1 MAYKEMANSTYLAVS
16 IILFLLEVLG
26 AALIDD
32 IGLIF
37 EFVSAVSISCLSFIF
52 PGALYIL
59 SERKYASSFYKLQST
74 KMRIKAWALVVLG
87 IFSFIFFMTANITEI
102 LQEMEHK

>member
-1 MAYKEMANSTYLAVS
+1 MAYKEMATSTYLAVS
-16 IILFLLEVLG
+16 IILFLFEVLG

-52 PGALYIL
+52 PGGLYIL
-59 SERKYASSFYKLQST
+59 SERKFASRFQKLQST
-74 KMRIKAWALVVLG
+74 KMRVKAWILIVLG

-102 LQEMEHK
+102 I